1 MPLLSLIMKTKNT
14 SQWRSM
20 NALLASREQRAADN
34 HEFPEG
40 ASDAPSTEV
49 DRRQFLGILGATT
62 ALAGVGLQGCMR
74 KRTRNIVP
82 FTSRPEDYLPGE
94 ARFYATNLFVA
105 GEALPLL
112 VRSNDGHPSQNDGNP
127 RSSETLGRSTV
138 FAQAEIL
145 RLYDTDRART
155 ARKGDQELSLN
166 GVAKALGELRQT
178 LAATQGE
185 GAAIVVAPIPSPSLQ
200 TQLNGFAKA
209 YPKARTFVVDTQV
222 AGNQAQALEA
232 VGAKGGSVRYN
243 LDDARVI
250 VTLDADIM
258 HAEGDI
264 LRNTIGFSK
273 NRKIDTPDGD
283 LNRIYSVEPMYSVT
297 GSNADHNIRIP
308 ASQIGLVAQAIA
320 AGVGVAGVSANAPEG
335 TQAFVDA
342 LVKDLQAN
350 RGQSAIAVGERQ
362 PAWVHQLGFAI
373 NDALGNTGKTFDVVL
388 NDARPQGESFE
399 DLHAALAQG
408 EITTVITLGVNTVY
422 GAPGASKFAENF
434 AKATERVTLAFHRD
448 ETAAAS
454 TLHIPEA
461 HPLECWGD
469 LQANSGRLGI
479 QQPLIEPIFPALS
492 AIQVLDRLINE
503 QERDD
508 HDIVRE
514 TWAKY
519 VGGIGFGG
527 AWSQW
532 LHDGVGPQRALKS
545 ANLSLAGV
553 GQAAAQAAIAEAPSC
568 DTGATALQSSSTIL
582 HGRYANVSWLQECSH
597 PISKLTWD
605 NAALMSPKTAQNL
618 GVKWGSGRNGGV
630 GEKAQVLKITVN
642 GQTVKLPAY
651 IVPGIAENVIVTEF
665 GYGRDLGPVS
675 KGAGVD
681 VRPLQGETRG
691 WILPGA
697 TVERTKETYML
708 ATTQDHWS
716 LVPSLVREEGVP
728 EEQQVN
734 YRPLVRQTDL
744 ETYRRRPDFVR
755 DHDMAAPG
763 DIKSLWTLP
772 NPRTGQQW
780 GMSIDLNA
788 CIGCGACTIA
798 CQAENNIP
806 VVGKSQVLNG
816 REMTWIRIDRYFT
829 GDEDNPGIVQ
839 QPVGCQ
845 HCETAPCEAVC
856 PVAATIHS
864 ADGLNDMVYNRCIGT
879 RYCAN
884 NCPYKVRRFN
894 FLAYNRYD
902 TEANELLELQRNPNV
917 TIRHRGVMEKCTYCV
932 QRINHARI
940 EARREHDGII
950 ADGAIRT
957 ACEQACPSG
966 AIVFG
971 DINDPTSRVSIAKR
985 QDRNYQMLAWL
996 NTQPRTSYLAKV
1008 RNPNPELA

>member
-1 MPLLSLIMKTKNT
+1 
-14 SQWRSM
+14 M
-20 NALLASREQRAADN
+20 NALLASRESRAAD
-34 HEFPEG
+34 HQEFPEG
-40 ASDAPSTEV
+40 AAEPPSSSV
-49 DRRQFLGILGATT
+49 DRRQFLGILGSTA

-94 ARFYATNLFVA
+94 ARYYATNLFIG

-112 VRSNDGHPSQNDGNP
+112 VRSNDGRPSKIDGNP
-127 RSSETLGRSTV
+127 RSTETLGRSTV

-145 RLYDTDRART
+145 RLFDTDRART
-155 ARKGDQELSLN
+155 ARQGDKELSLN
-166 GVAKALGELRQT
+166 AVGDALDELRTT

-185 GAAIVVAPIPSPSLQ
+185 GFAVVVPPTPSPSLRA
-200 TQLNGFAKA
+200 QLNGLNKA
-209 YPKARTFVVDTQV
+209 LPKTRTFVVDTK
-222 AGNQAQALEA
+222 ASGNQAAALEA
-232 VGAKGGSVRYN
+232 VGAKGANVVYN
-243 LDDARVI
+243 LDEARVI
-250 VTLDADIM
+250 FTLDADIL
-258 HAEGDI
+258 HTEGEI
-264 LRNTIGFSK
+264 LRNTIGFSN
-273 NRKIDTPDGD
+273 NRKIDTPEGE
-283 LNRIYSVEPMYSVT
+283 LNRVYSVEPMYSVT

-308 ASQIGLVAQAIA
+308 ASQIGRVAKAVA
-320 AGVGVAGVSANAPEG
+320 AGVGVSGVSADAPEG
-335 TQAFVDA
+335 TEAFVEA
-342 LVKDLQAN
+342 LVKDLKAN
-350 RGQSAIAVGERQ
+350 RGQSVVAVGDRQ

-373 NDALGNTGKTFDVVL
+373 NDALGNTAKTFDVIENDAVPQGDDFEALYNAL
-388 NDARPQGESFE
+388 ND
-399 DLHAALAQG
+399 G
-408 EITTVITLGVNTVY
+408 EIQTILTLGVNTVY
-422 GAPGASKFAENF
+422 SAPGGWNFAEAF
-434 AKATERVTLAFHRD
+434 QKAENRITLAFHRD
-448 ETAAAS
+448 ETAKAS

-492 AIQVLDRLINE
+492 PLQVIDRLLGEE
-503 QERDD
+503 QRDD
-508 HDIVRE
+508 HDIVRK
-514 TWAKY
+514 TWARN
-519 VGGIGFGG
+519 VGGIGFQTS
-527 AWSQW
+527 WKQW
-532 LHDGVGPQRALKS
+532 LHDGVGPQRDLAS
-545 ANLSLAGV
+545 ASLDLSGV
-553 GQAAAQAAIAEAPSC
+553 AQAASDAEQADAPSNSQVEVV
-568 DTGATALQSSSTIL
+568 LQNSPAIL
-582 HGRYANVSWLQECSH
+582 DGRYGNVSWMQEFSH

-605 NAALMSPKTAQNL
+605 NAALMSPQTAQNL
-618 GVKWGSGRNGGV
+618 GVKWGGARKGDI
-630 GEKAQVLKITVN
+630 GENAHVLKISVN
-642 GQTVKLPAY
+642 GQSVKLPAFV
-651 IVPGIAENVIVTEF
+651 VPGIAENVIVTEF

-681 VRPLQGETRG
+681 VRALQGESNS
-691 WILPGA
+691 WIAPGA
-697 TVERTKETYML
+697 TVEVTREKYKL
-708 ATTQDHWS
+708 ASTQDHWS

-728 EEQQVN
+728 EEEQVN

-744 ETYRRRPDFVR
+744 ETYRKRPDVVR
-755 DHDMAAPG
+755 DHDLDAP
-763 DIKSLWTLP
+763 DNIKSLWTLP

-788 CIGCGACTIA
+788 CTGCGACTIA
-798 CQAENNIP
+798 CQSENNIP

-894 FLAYNRYD
+894 YLAYNRYD
-902 TEANELLELQRNPNV
+902 TESNELLELQRNPNV

-940 EARREHDGII
+940 EARRDHDGIV

-985 QDRNYQMLAWL
+985 QDRDYQLLAWL

>member
-1 MPLLSLIMKTKNT
+1 MKTKNT

-20 NALLASREQRAADN
+20 NALLASRNERAADQ

-40 ASDAPSTEV
+40 ASEPPSTSV
-49 DRRQFLGILGATT
+49 DRRQFLGILGSTA

-74 KRTRNIVP
+74 KRTRNILP

-94 ARFYATNLFVA
+94 ARYYATNLFVG
-105 GEALPLL
+105 GEVLPLL
-112 VRSNDGHPSQNDGNP
+112 VRSNDGRPSKIDGNP
-127 RSSETLGRSTV
+127 RSTETLGRSTV

-145 RLYDTDRART
+145 RLFDTDRART
-155 ARKGDQELSLN
+155 ARQGDKELSLN
-166 GVAKALGELRQT
+166 GVGKALDELRAT
-178 LAATQGE
+178 LEANQGQ
-185 GAAIVVAPIPSPSLQ
+185 GTAIVVAPIPSPSLQ

-209 YPKARTFVVDTQV
+209 YPNARTFVVDTQT
-222 AGNQAQALEA
+222 AGNQAQALED
-232 VGAKGGSVRYN
+232 VGAKGGTVQYN
-243 LDDARVI
+243 LEDARII

-258 HAEGDI
+258 HTEGDV

-273 NRKIDTPDGD
+273 NRKIDTPDGE

-308 ASQIGLVAQAIA
+308 ASQIGRVAQAIA
-320 AGVGVAGVSANAPEG
+320 AGVGVSGVSADAPEG

-342 LVKDLQAN
+342 LIKDLQAN
-350 RGQSAIAVGERQ
+350 RGESVIAVGERQ

-373 NDALGNTGKTFDVVL
+373 NEALGNTGKTFDVIA
-388 NDARPQGESFE
+388 NDAMPQGESFN
-399 DLHAALAQG
+399 ALNQALESG
-408 EITTVITLGVNTVY
+408 EITTVITLGVNTLY
-422 GAPGASKFAENF
+422 SAPTASKFAENF
-434 AKATERVTLAFHRD
+434 AKAEQRITLAFHRD

-469 LQANSGRLGI
+469 LQASSGRLGI
-479 QQPLIEPIFPALS
+479 QQPLIEPLFPALS
-492 AIQVLDRLINE
+492 AIQVLDRLIDGDA
-503 QERDD
+503 RDD

-532 LHDGVGPQRALKS
+532 LHDGVGPLRAQTS
-545 ANLSLAGV
+545 ATLDLSGV
-553 GQAAAQAAIAEAPSC
+553 GQAASSAEIAEAPS
-568 DTGATALQSSSTIL
+568 ASKVEIVLQNSSTIL
-582 HGRYANVSWLQECSH
+582 DGRYANVSWMQEFSH

-605 NAALMSPKTAQNL
+605 NAALMSPKTAANL
-618 GVKWGSGRNGGV
+618 NIKWGSGRKGGV
-630 GEKAQVLKITVN
+630 GEKARVLKITVN
-642 GQTVKLPAY
+642 GQSVKLPAY

-681 VRPLQGETRG
+681 VRPLQDENGS
-691 WILPGA
+691 WIASGA
-697 TVERTKETYML
+697 TVESTSETYML

-728 EEQQVN
+728 EEEQVN

-744 ETYRRRPDFVR
+744 ETYRRRPDVVR
-755 DHDMAAPG
+755 DHDLDAP
-763 DIKSLWTLP
+763 DNIKSLWTLP

-829 GDEDNPGIVQ
+829 GEEDNPGIVQ

-864 ADGLNDMVYNRCIGT
+864 PDGLNDMVYNRCIGT

-902 TEANELLELQRNPNV
+902 TESNELLELQRNPNV

-985 QDRNYQMLAWL
+985 QDRNYQLLAWL

>member
-1 MPLLSLIMKTKNT
+1 
-14 SQWRSM
+14 M
-20 NALLASREQRAADN
+20 NALLASRNERSADQ

-40 ASDAPSTEV
+40 ASEPPSTSV
-49 DRRQFLGILGATT
+49 DRRQFLGILGSTA

-74 KRTRNIVP
+74 KRTRNILP

-94 ARFYATNLFVA
+94 ARYYATNLFVG
-105 GEALPLL
+105 GEVLPLL
-112 VRSNDGHPSQNDGNP
+112 VRSNDGRPSKIDGNP
-127 RSSETLGRSTV
+127 RSTETLGRSTV

-145 RLYDTDRART
+145 RLFDTDRART
-155 ARKGDQELSLN
+155 ARQGDKELSLN
-166 GVAKALGELRQT
+166 GVGKALDELRAT
-178 LAATQGE
+178 LEANQGQ
-185 GAAIVVAPIPSPSLQ
+185 GTAIVVAPIPSPSLQ

-209 YPKARTFVVDTQV
+209 YPNARTFVVDTQT
-222 AGNQAQALEA
+222 AGNQAQALED
-232 VGAKGGSVRYN
+232 VGAKGGTVQYN
-243 LDDARVI
+243 LEDARII

-258 HAEGDI
+258 HTEGDV

-273 NRKIDTPDGD
+273 NRKIDTPDGE

-308 ASQIGLVAQAIA
+308 ASQIGRVAQAIA
-320 AGVGVAGVSANAPEG
+320 AGVGVSGVSADAPEG

-342 LVKDLQAN
+342 LIKDLQAN
-350 RGQSAIAVGERQ
+350 RGESVIAVGERQ

-373 NDALGNTGKTFDVVL
+373 NEALGNTGKTFDVIA
-388 NDARPQGESFE
+388 NDAMPQGESFN
-399 DLHAALAQG
+399 ALNQALESG
-408 EITTVITLGVNTVY
+408 EITTVITLGVNTLY
-422 GAPGASKFAENF
+422 SAPTASKFAENF
-434 AKATERVTLAFHRD
+434 AKAEQRITLAFHRD

-469 LQANSGRLGI
+469 LQASSGRLGI
-479 QQPLIEPIFPALS
+479 QQPLIEPLFPALS
-492 AIQVLDRLINE
+492 AIQVLDRLIDGDA
-503 QERDD
+503 RDD

-532 LHDGVGPQRALKS
+532 LHDGVGPLRAQTS
-545 ANLSLAGV
+545 ATLDLSGV
-553 GQAAAQAAIAEAPSC
+553 GQAASSAEIAEAPS
-568 DTGATALQSSSTIL
+568 ASKVEIVLQNSSTIL
-582 HGRYANVSWLQECSH
+582 DGRYANVSWMQEFSH

-605 NAALMSPKTAQNL
+605 NAALMSPKTAANL
-618 GVKWGSGRNGGV
+618 NIKWGSGRKGGV
-630 GEKAQVLKITVN
+630 GEKARVLKITVN
-642 GQTVKLPAY
+642 GQSVKLPAY

-681 VRPLQGETRG
+681 VRPLQDENGS
-691 WILPGA
+691 WIASGA
-697 TVERTKETYML
+697 TVESTSETYML

-728 EEQQVN
+728 EEEQVN

-744 ETYRRRPDFVR
+744 ETYRRRPDVVR
-755 DHDMAAPG
+755 DHDLDAP
-763 DIKSLWTLP
+763 DNIKSLWTLP

-829 GDEDNPGIVQ
+829 GEEDNPGIVQ

-864 ADGLNDMVYNRCIGT
+864 PDGLNDMVYNRCIGT

-902 TEANELLELQRNPNV
+902 TESNELLELQRNPNV

-985 QDRNYQMLAWL
+985 QDRNYQLLAWL